1 MLQLFFRLHHL
12 LAFLHLTKK
21 KKKKVIIMA
30 QPILNMY
37 MSLLNHV
44 NVYLL

>member
-12 LAFLHLTKK
+12 LAFLHLTK

-44 NVYLL
+44 NVDLL